1 MGIDH
6 GGLYVAVAEEF
17 LDGADIVTLFQQMS
31 GEAVPDALGAIF

>member
-17 LDGADIVTLFQQMS
+17 LDGADIVTLFQQL
-31 GEAVPDALGAIF
+31 DAKRR